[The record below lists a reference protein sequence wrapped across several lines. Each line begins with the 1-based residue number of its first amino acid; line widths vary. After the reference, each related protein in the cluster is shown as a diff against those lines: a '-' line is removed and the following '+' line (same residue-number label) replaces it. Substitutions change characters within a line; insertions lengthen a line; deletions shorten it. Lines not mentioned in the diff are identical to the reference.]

1 MATQVLAAQI
11 SRVTANLKVITAG
24 HSAAIHAVKLL
35 PRLGAAQPISVIF
48 SVDGTTFAECEIV
61 LFDQA
66 FENFGLY
73 GEKKKDKKVY

>member
-11 SRVTANLKVITAG
+11 SRVIANLKVITAG
-24 HSAAIHAVKLL
+24 HSAAVHAVRLL
-35 PRLGAAQPISVIF
+35 PRLGASQTISVVF
-48 SVDGTTFAECEIV
+48 SIDATTFAECEVV

-73 GEKKKDKKVY
+73 GEKKQGKKVY

>member
-11 SRVTANLKVITAG
+11 SRVIANLKLITGG
-24 HSAAIHAVKLL
+24 HTAAVNAVRLL
-35 PRLGAAQPISVIF
+35 PRLGASQTISVVFNI
-48 SVDGTTFAECEIV
+48 DGIFAEAEVV

-73 GEKKKDKKVY
+73 GEKKQGKKVY